1 MLTVNNAT
9 QTRKKPRMR
18 CLKRMVTVAERSWC
32 LGLIVLLEQMPVD
45 TWAFP
50 GDFRVI

>member
-1 MLTVNNAT
+1 MLTVNNAIKQEKT
-9 QTRKKPRMR
+9 KDEMFKGWS
-18 CLKRMVTVAERSWC
+18 TVAERSWC